1 MRDPFRP
8 IWTAEAGGERWWRYM
23 TITLSADERAALV
36 ALANGQRRHPAE
48 VAAVLVRAALEEKG
62 LLAPEEEWGEEV
74 IINN

>member
-8 IWTAEAGGERWWRYM
+8 IWTDFADGDRWWRYL

-48 VAAVLVRAALEEKG
+48 VAAALLRAALEEKG
-62 LLAPEEEWGEEV
+62 LLEPEEEWGE
-74 IINN
+74 